1 MAWLAMLTSAGVTML
16 ITVLGHVAYDL
27 PIWGLFLLYSGLGG
41 LLGLGL
47 TLCLMIKSGGF
58 SRKMMAPNSQD

>member
-1 MAWLAMLTSAGVTML
+1 ML

-58 SRKMMAPNSQD
+58 SRKMTAPNSQD